1 MLLVECMDNAEQ
13 DATMLKGRL
22 HEIGS
27 AGGEFS
33 MASVGHVGTLLS
45 FLTESFIL
53 ALELHAM

>member
-33 MASVGHVGTLLS
+33 GNKKISWRFREVD
-45 FLTESFIL
+45 FRNRQIL
-53 ALELHAM
+53 